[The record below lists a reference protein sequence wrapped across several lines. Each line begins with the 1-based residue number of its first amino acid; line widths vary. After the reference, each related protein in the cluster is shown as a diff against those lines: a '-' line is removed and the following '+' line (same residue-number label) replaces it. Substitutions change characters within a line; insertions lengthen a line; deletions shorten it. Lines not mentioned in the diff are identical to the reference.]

1 MPPAGRSAPTTA
13 NRNPDT
19 STPQGVDKN
28 IGTPPCIVSVALAGA
43 ANAASVVID
52 NTAARPLHSHFLC

>member
-1 MPPAGRSAPTTA
+1 M
-13 NRNPDT
+13 
-19 STPQGVDKN
+19 
-28 IGTPPCIVSVALAGA
+28 VSVALASA

>member
-1 MPPAGRSAPTTA
+1 VP
-13 NRNPDT
+13 
-19 STPQGVDKN
+19 
-28 IGTPPCIVSVALAGA
+28 VALAGA